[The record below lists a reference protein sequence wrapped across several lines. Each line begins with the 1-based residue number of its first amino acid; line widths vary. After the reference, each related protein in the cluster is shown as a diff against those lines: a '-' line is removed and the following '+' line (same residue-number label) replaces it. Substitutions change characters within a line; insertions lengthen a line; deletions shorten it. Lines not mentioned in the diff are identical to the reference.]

1 MSRRILAVLLAV
13 LVAAIVLFA
22 TRDSSSEISVTQ
34 TLRTVDL
41 VASVNAINVD
51 SGWSQENG
59 VTRGGAMRLSL
70 DDLRVLTVQEG
81 TLAAEYGST
90 SACTDF
96 VKPNACVLLADMLGD
111 AVVWFALVP
120 SDVLAGR
127 EFLTLPGLVDMQANG
142 DEGVLRNGWVRFNY
156 NDAHFKIDI
165 HVQPVW
171 INIIS
176 RFHIEMLHPEE
187 LVRDMSGA
195 IFYIITIDTKWFK
208 KPFMLSNSDAAVST
222 VRLVWYLV
230 TYLCACSSQPQSLQ

>member
-59 VTRGGAMRLSL
+59 ITRGGAMRLSL

-90 SACTDF
+90 SGCTDF

-142 DEGVLRNGWVRFNY
+142 DEGVLRNGWVVKLATPVKRECGDAVTSSLRDFITRFP
-156 NDAHFKIDI
+156 D
-165 HVQPVW
+165 Q
-171 INIIS
+171 
-176 RFHIEMLHPEE
+176 
-187 LVRDMSGA
+187 
-195 IFYIITIDTKWFK
+195 
-208 KPFMLSNSDAAVST
+208 LSKSIVNLTTDNVVS
-222 VRLVWYLV
+222 VK
-230 TYLCACSSQPQSLQ
+230 CK

>member
-142 DEGVLRNGWVRFNY
+142 DEGVLRNGWVVKLATPVKRECGEAATSSLRDFITRFP
-156 NDAHFKIDI
+156 D
-165 HVQPVW
+165 Q
-171 INIIS
+171 
-176 RFHIEMLHPEE
+176 
-187 LVRDMSGA
+187 
-195 IFYIITIDTKWFK
+195 
-208 KPFMLSNSDAAVST
+208 LSKSIVNLTTDNVVS
-222 VRLVWYLV
+222 VK
-230 TYLCACSSQPQSLQ
+230 CK

>member
-1 MSRRILAVLLAV
+1 LSRRILAVFLAV

-142 DEGVLRNGWVRFNY
+142 DEGVLRNGWVVKLATPVKRECGEATTSSLRDFITRFP
-156 NDAHFKIDI
+156 D
-165 HVQPVW
+165 Q
-171 INIIS
+171 
-176 RFHIEMLHPEE
+176 
-187 LVRDMSGA
+187 
-195 IFYIITIDTKWFK
+195 
-208 KPFMLSNSDAAVST
+208 LSKSIVNLTTDNVVS
-222 VRLVWYLV
+222 VK
-230 TYLCACSSQPQSLQ
+230 CK

>member
-22 TRDSSSEISVTQ
+22 MRDSSSEISVTQ

-41 VASVNAINVD
+41 VASVNSINVD

-59 VTRGGAMRLSL
+59 VTSGGAMRMSL

-81 TLAAEYGST
+81 TLAAEYGSS

-142 DEGVLRNGWVRFNY
+142 DEGILRNGWVVKLATPVKRECGDVVTSSLRDFITRFP
-156 NDAHFKIDI
+156 DQLSK
-165 HVQPVW
+165 
-171 INIIS
+171 
-176 RFHIEMLHPEE
+176 
-187 LVRDMSGA
+187 
-195 IFYIITIDTKWFK
+195 TILNLTTD
-208 KPFMLSNSDAAVST
+208 NVVS
-222 VRLVWYLV
+222 VK
-230 TYLCACSSQPQSLQ
+230 CK

>member
-1 MSRRILAVLLAV
+1 MSRRILAGLFAVFLAV
-13 LVAAIVLFA
+13 IFILA
-22 TRDSSSEISVTQ
+22 TRGSSSEISVTQ

-142 DEGVLRNGWVRFNY
+142 DEGVLRNGWVVKLATPVKRECGDAVTSSLRDFITRFP
-156 NDAHFKIDI
+156 D
-165 HVQPVW
+165 Q
-171 INIIS
+171 
-176 RFHIEMLHPEE
+176 
-187 LVRDMSGA
+187 
-195 IFYIITIDTKWFK
+195 
-208 KPFMLSNSDAAVST
+208 LSKSIVNLTTDNVVS
-222 VRLVWYLV
+222 VK
-230 TYLCACSSQPQSLQ
+230 CK